1 MSEQGVRS
9 HIFSDSAFKPQP
21 DTSAET
27 AMSLWRKPESPFRGL
42 SERGNA
48 GGERSWNKTSVA
60 GKPRHRLAW
69 DSAWLEIDPSL
80 S

>member
-1 MSEQGVRS
+1 MLG
-9 HIFSDSAFKPQP
+9 DSAAKPQP
-21 DTSAET
+21 DTSAEN
-27 AMSLWRKPESPFRGL
+27 AMSLWRKPESRLRGL

-60 GKPRHRLAW
+60 GKPRDRLAW
-69 DSAWLEIDPSL
+69 DSAWPEIDSSL